1 MYDIGV
7 LVITIKLDYSK
18 VLNTKYWYHDTFL
31 LLVLQYYF
39 SKVQGTSTAILLST
53 VPTTGKS

>member
-1 MYDIGV
+1 MYDREV

-18 VLNTKYWYHDTFL
+18 VLSTKYWYYGTFL

-39 SKVQGTSTAILLST
+39 SKVQGTSTTILLST